1 MVVFLYHHTIILT
14 PGSVHVVSNSN
25 MAERTI
31 PTKDNDDPWK
41 TKNEAELDLDLY
53 KKYLDNAGKLILF
66 QINIFL
72 YIDFI
77 CIFKIGIGPHA
88 THFRLR
94 GLNKYTC

>member
-1 MVVFLYHHTIILT
+1 MVVFLYHLTIILT

-53 KKYLDNAGKLILF
+53 
-66 QINIFL
+66 
-72 YIDFI
+72 
-77 CIFKIGIGPHA
+77 
-88 THFRLR
+88 
-94 GLNKYTC
+94 